1 MWGPPNVTPVHL
13 WSFKQFLLWSGL
25 KRRKKS
31 IIISEIRN
39 HTTNFLYTKN
49 QGASVCTKI
58 SWELL
63 LGVQFEALN
72 TTMAIF
78 WQNSKVWI
86 AKSIL
91 LQGVLRTEVRGD
103 FNIHGT
109 KYFEDA
115 VFHQKSKNYDVVS
128 LLFSPWNIDTAG
140 YYWKHL
146 RKACQH
152 FMERTGFLAHQ
163 IYRRLT
169 TS

>member
-1 MWGPPNVTPVHL
+1 MLMWGPPNVTPVHL

-39 HTTNFLYTKN
+39 HMTNFLYIKKI

-58 SWELL
+58 SWKLL

-86 AKSIL
+86 AKGIL
-91 LQGVLRTEVRGD
+91 LQGVLNTNG
-103 FNIHGT
+103 
-109 KYFEDA
+109 
-115 VFHQKSKNYDVVS
+115 
-128 LLFSPWNIDTAG
+128 SPWTNDQAPI
-140 YYWKHL
+140 
-146 RKACQH
+146 
-152 FMERTGFLAHQ
+152 TGLFLLIQQ
-163 IYRRLT
+163 ILIIPKTYDARIL
-169 TS
+169 